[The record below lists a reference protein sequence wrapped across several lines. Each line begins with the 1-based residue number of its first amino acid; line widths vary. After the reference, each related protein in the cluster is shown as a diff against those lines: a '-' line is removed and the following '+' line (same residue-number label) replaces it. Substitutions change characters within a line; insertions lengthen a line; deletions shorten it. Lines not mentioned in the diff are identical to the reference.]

1 MALLS
6 RSYEHNVMM
15 RHEKIC
21 KLQISNVSIGQVR
34 SDIWAVAGPPV
45 PGSAIISRGKAPGRV
60 LLSGG
65 VKRKKS
71 PPPPKT
77 KACAKLTAIIC
88 TYFSVSQFSSQA
100 ESNVLRYALDRAKV
114 FFM

>member
-71 PPPPKT
+71 PPPRRQKHVQNWLLLFVLT
-77 KACAKLTAIIC
+77 LAFHSFRRKLRVTCCVMLSIALKS
-88 TYFSVSQFSSQA
+88 FSC
-100 ESNVLRYALDRAKV
+100 
-114 FFM
+114 